1 VLCNRKCHQ
10 QQELRTCRASSST
23 SLGSPRNDVT
33 DTNDDTAQEEYKNGI
48 SSRRS
53 LVAVHRIS
61 EDELNKKRSFGKYV
75 LTVAVDLLGLDSTNA
90 IAFSAP
96 LNANDA
102 IISDRDNDP
111 QAFIRPYLSSFSSE
125 KAAFQCIALLL
136 TRFLLYSS
144 TASTSPAAATKAS
157 ISNEYSNSVVGY
169 DARIRVIFKTLAVLI
184 LSYFQTISSTL
195 TSSFWDSSTRT
206 FEAMEHYVSI
216 SLISFA
222 SQQQQK
228 QRTNTPMMR
237 VPSTTSRKD
246 KVIRGLKVGGAGLA
260 AGALFA
266 LTGGIAA
273 PALAA
278 GVAAVASGTVV
289 ASIVGMAL
297 SSVIAVT
304 TVFGVSGGGLVA
316 AKMLKRTEGL
326 SEFNLRQHPDTH
338 NSTSSLDQQQLSRCV
353 CISGWLR
360 DTLDFHRPWG
370 VTLTSTLNTT
380 VDESQQ
386 FSVEELL
393 LRFYSVYAPDV
404 APECSIILEQWTG
417 REAKL
422 WETLTEKYGRNPTT
436 LLPLYG
442 PARLAAADFVTDN
455 IDSNSNK
462 KVWLDEILAS
472 LGIQNI
478 QIDDG
483 SSKEEVDIIC
493 NNGLSAK
500 SASAINNSTT
510 AQPNEP
516 SSNSPLA
523 AWDFHAEY
531 SCELYT
537 VKWESNLLMQL
548 NNSVK
553 VRKIIILC
561 DIY

>member
-1 VLCNRKCHQ
+1 MRD
-10 QQELRTCRASSST
+10 
-23 SLGSPRNDVT
+23 DVT
-33 DTNDDTAQEEYKNGI
+33 DANDDTAQEEYKNGI

-53 LVAVHRIS
+53 LLAAHRMS
-61 EDELNKKRSFGKYV
+61 EDELDKKRRFGIYV

-96 LNANDA
+96 LNANDT

-144 TASTSPAAATKAS
+144 TASSSSSPAAAATKAS
-157 ISNEYSNSVVGY
+157 ISNEYSSSVVGY

-184 LSYFQTISSTL
+184 LSYFQAISLTL
-195 TSSFWDSSTRT
+195 TSSFWASSTRT
-206 FEAMEHYVSI
+206 FEAMEHYVSV
-216 SLISFA
+216 SLIAFA

-237 VPSTTSRKD
+237 IPSTTSRKD

-297 SSVIAVT
+297 SSIIAVT

-338 NSTSSLDQQQLSRCV
+338 NNTSSLDQQQLSRCV

-370 VTLTSTLNTT
+370 VTAASTLNTT
-380 VDESQQ
+380 VDDSQQ

-393 LRFYSVYAPDV
+393 LRFYSVYAPGV

-422 WETLTEKYGRNPTT
+422 WEALTEKYGRNPTT

-442 PARLAAADFVTDN
+442 PARQAAADFVIDN
-455 IDSNSNK
+455 FDSNSNK

-472 LGIQNI
+472 LGIQNT
-478 QIDDG
+478 QIYDG
-483 SSKEEVDIIC
+483 SSKEEEEHIIC
-493 NNGLSAK
+493 NKDLSAK
-500 SASAINNSTT
+500 STLAINNSTT

-516 SSNSPLA
+516 SSNFPLA

-553 VRKIIILC
+553 VRKT
-561 DIY
+561 